1 LLHDKE
7 TLKINGLQRYLG
19 VLNGQDVD
27 FLPRIPI
34 LMQFAAEYIGS
45 NYAAFASD
53 YRVLVRANER
63 CAKDFGID
71 QLSCISDSYR
81 ETQGFGAE
89 ITYQTNSVPRSTH
102 PLAETKD
109 LSVLGRPEPL
119 ESERM
124 LDRIRAVEAYKQQF
138 GDEYSILGWVEGPA
152 AEAAD
157 LRDVI
162 NFLMDV
168 MDDEP
173 FTCDL
178 MDVCLDAGIEFA
190 VAQVRAGAD
199 TIGIGDAIASQVSP
213 HTYESIILPR
223 ERRLVDAIKDAG
235 AYVKLHIC
243 GNITHLLDG
252 IAELNA
258 DIVDVDHMVD
268 ISTVRQKLGRK
279 VTISGNIDPAA
290 GVCSGS
296 PESIRQTMLQAYRQ
310 VGNPFMVNAGCEIP
324 PPTPPENLK
333 ALCQPIEYRP

>member
-1 LLHDKE
+1 
-7 TLKINGLQRYLG
+7 LG
-19 VLNGQDVD
+19 GQGVD

-45 NYAAFASD
+45 NYAEFASD
-53 YRVLVRANER
+53 YRVLVRANEQ

-71 QLSCISDSYR
+71 QLSCISDPYR
-81 ETQGFGAE
+81 ETQGFGSE
-89 ITYQTNSVPRSTH
+89 ITYQKDSAPRSTH

-109 LSVLGRPEPL
+109 LSVLLHPEPL

-124 LDRIRAVEAYKQQF
+124 LDRIRAAETYKQHF

-173 FTCDL
+173 FACEL

-190 VAQVRAGAD
+190 LAQVRAGAD

-213 HTYESIILPR
+213 QTYESIILPR
-223 ERRLVDAIKDAG
+223 EKRLVDAIRDAG

-268 ISTVRQKLGRK
+268 ISTVRRKLGDK
-279 VTISGNIDPAA
+279 VAISGNIDPAA
-290 GVCSGS
+290 GVRSGT
-296 PESIRQTMLQAYRQ
+296 PESIRQTMLDAYQQA
-310 VGNPFMVNAGCEIP
+310 GNPFMVNAGCEIP
-324 PPTPPENLK
+324 PGTPPENLK
-333 ALCQPIEYRP
+333 ALCEPIGP